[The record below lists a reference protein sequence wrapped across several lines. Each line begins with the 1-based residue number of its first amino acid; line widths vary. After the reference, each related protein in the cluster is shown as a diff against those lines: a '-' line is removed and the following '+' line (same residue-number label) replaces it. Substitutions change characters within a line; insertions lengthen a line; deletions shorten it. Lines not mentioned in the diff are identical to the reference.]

1 MKEPERYAMHSLDLT
16 FDHAGHNLACDEAL
30 LDLCEDHSNGEIL
43 RFWEPQQHFVVLGY
57 SNKTGAE
64 VAITSCRAEGIP
76 VLRRPS
82 GGGAVLQGPGCLNYS
97 LILDTQAQ
105 PELKNLTQTNTFVL
119 ERHRQALNPLLH
131 NTRNFSCH
139 SERQDDTGIQVRGI
153 SDLALGGLK
162 VSGNAQRRRRRYI
175 LFHGTFLLADFDLA
189 LIPRYLAMPSR
200 QPDYRKNR
208 AHQDFV
214 TRLPLSAAQ
223 IKQALCHIWNA
234 HTPLA
239 ESVIPRASID
249 ALVESRYSRDSWNSK
264 F

>member
-1 MKEPERYAMHSLDLT
+1 MHSLDLT

-30 LDLCEDHSNGEIL
+30 LDRCEDHSDGEIL

-57 SNKTGAE
+57 SNKTGVE

-76 VLRRPS
+76 ILRRPS
-82 GGGAVLQGPGCLNYS
+82 GGGAVLQGPGCMNYS
-97 LILDTQAQ
+97 LILDTHAR
-105 PELKNLTQTNTFVL
+105 PELKNLTQTNTYVL
-119 ERHRQALNPLLH
+119 QRHRDALTPLLSGNH
-131 NTRNFSCH
+131 L
-139 SERQDDTGIQVRGI
+139 EVLGI

-175 LFHGTFLLADFDLA
+175 LFHGTFLLSDFNLA

-208 AHQDFV
+208 AHQEFV
-214 TRLPLSAAQ
+214 TCLPLSSAQ
-223 IKQALCHIWNA
+223 IKQALCRVWNA

-239 ESVIPRASID
+239 ESSIPHAAID